1 MTRKLF
7 LFAFLFSSIIAAQ
20 TKSSVTYFKD
30 KYGRSESL
38 NGPYA
43 LKVEQVNDSITMHT
57 FYKVKNGQK
66 SWSKSYLRDQPYG
79 IWARYDKKGNV
90 ESKIDYDFVVK
101 HGEYIPSDVKTLE
114 DLGIDVMSDPNTKKI
129 QRHIRDKFRYPEIAQ
144 EDGIQGKVIVQFTI
158 GKDGKVG
165 NLRILEGVHISLDTE
180 CFRIMNS
187 LKELEPYSFDGEN
200 IKVYRTV
207 PITFRLL

>member
-1 MTRKLF
+1 MKRKLF
-7 LFAFLFSSIIAAQ
+7 LFAFLFSNIIAAQ
-20 TKSSVTYFKD
+20 IESGVTYFKD

-43 LKVEQVNDSITMHT
+43 LKVEQVNDSIITHT

-66 SWSKSYLRDQPYG
+66 SWSKSYLGDQPYG
-79 IWARYDKKGNV
+79 VWTRYNKKGNV
-90 ESKIDYDFVVK
+90 ESELDYNFVIK
-101 HGEYIPSDVKTLE
+101 RGKYIPKDSKTIE
-114 DLGIDVMSDPNTKKI
+114 DLGIDVMSDPNNKKV
-129 QRHIRDKFRYPEIAQ
+129 QSHIRDKFRYPEIAQ
-144 EDGIQGKVIVQFTI
+144 EIGVQGKVIVQFTI
-158 GKDGKVG
+158 DKDGNVG
-165 NLRILEGVHISLDTE
+165 NLRILEGVHVSLDTE

-200 IKVYRTV
+200 VMVYRTI